1 MLQHQGSKKSAVRSS
16 GSRRRTSG
24 SSRFFFRGSNLSF
37 SLFLQASRLPTVPLN
52 KQTKSCPGQAKC
64 ESYLSDGKLEFKSLS
79 SPDYILWHEAAR
91 IILRCVVRKRNG
103 ATILCSISFSSCF
116 LFFRNHQKA
125 ELPLV
130 VTARYILN

>member
-103 ATILCSISFSSCF
+103 ATILCSISFSCF